1 LAGVCCGY
9 EYGLAASLLAR
20 NYAPN
25 YEKFAAR
32 TTTFMVG
39 GRMSKTRKFTT
50 AGIAALFVTVAAAGA
65 DAKDKVKVGFIG
77 PLTGGVS
84 VNGLGGRNSAD
95 LAVRLRNAD
104 PKSKYEYELV
114 VLDDECKPNV
124 AVQVA
129 TKMAADKDV
138 IAGATHYCS
147 ATAIATVDVY
157 HKFGFPVIV
166 WGAVLP
172 DITYRNKYDEVHR
185 VNGTM
190 INQNDANAELISR
203 LGYKTVAVIHD
214 TTDYGKGHLEYFSKA
229 LDKIGKTK
237 IVGTFGV
244 TADQQDFTSELT
256 KIKALNPDVIYFG
269 GLTPIGVRIRSQM
282 DKLGV
287 KAVFDG
293 TSGIVSDAYIQ
304 GLGPLAEGTLAFREG
319 APTEK
324 LPGGKFFMEKY
335 NAQKYDNPPEAYG
348 AFAYAA
354 MDMIL
359 DTIEKVGPDRKK
371 VIAALGD
378 VKDRDSI
385 VGKITFDDH
394 GQNTVPVIT
403 KYVVQDGKFV
413 EWFESEY
420 ESGRRKLPGQK

>member
-1 LAGVCCGY
+1 MSTKMNEIAPLLAIAL
-9 EYGLAASLLAR
+9 LAAS
-20 NYAPN
+20 
-25 YEKFAAR
+25 
-32 TTTFMVG
+32 VG
-39 GRMSKTRKFTT
+39 G
-50 AGIAALFVTVAAAGA
+50 AQ
-65 DAKDKVKVGFIG
+65 AKDEVKVGFIG

-104 PKSKYEYELV
+104 GKAKYDYELV

-129 TKMAADKDV
+129 TKMSADKDI
-138 IAGATHYCS
+138 IAAATHYCS

-157 HKFGFPVIV
+157 HKFGLPVVV

-172 DITYRNKYDEVHR
+172 DITYRNKYAEVHR

-190 INQNDANAELISR
+190 INQNDANAELITK
-203 LGYKTVAVIHD
+203 LGYTTVAVIHD
-214 TTDYGKGHLEYFSKA
+214 TTDYGKGHNEYFSKA
-229 LDKIGKTK
+229 LAKLGGK
-237 IVGTFGV
+237 IVGVFGV
-244 TADQQDFTSELT
+244 TADQQDFTAELT
-256 KIKALNPDVIYFG
+256 QIKALNPQVIYFG
-269 GLTPIGVRIRSQM
+269 GLTPIGVRIRAQM
-282 DKLGV
+282 DKLGIT
-287 KAVFDG
+287 AVFDG
-293 TSGIVSDAYIQ
+293 TSGIVSDAFIQ
-304 GLGPLAEGTLAFREG
+304 GLGALAEGALAFREG

-335 NAQKYDNPPEAYG
+335 TAQKYDNAPEAYG

-354 MDMIL
+354 MDLIL
-359 DTIEKVGPDRKK
+359 DSIEKVGPDRKK
-371 VIAALGD
+371 VIEEMAN

-394 GQNTVPVIT
+394 GQNEVPVIT

-413 EWFESEY
+413 EWDDSEY
-420 ESGRRKLPGQK
+420 AAGKRKLPGQK

>member
-1 LAGVCCGY
+1 MMRVRDFALTGLMIMVLA
-9 EYGLAASLLAR
+9 LAA
-20 NYAPN
+20 AP
-25 YEKFAAR
+25 
-32 TTTFMVG
+32 
-39 GRMSKTRKFTT
+39 
-50 AGIAALFVTVAAAGA
+50 A

-104 PKSKYEYELV
+104 AKAKYEYEMI
-114 VLDDECKPNV
+114 VLDDECKPNI
-124 AVQVA
+124 AVQAA
-129 TKMAADKDV
+129 TKMASDKDI
-138 IAGATHYCS
+138 IAAATHYCS
-147 ATAIATVDVY
+147 ATAIATVDTY

-172 DITYRNKYDEVHR
+172 DITYRNKYPEVHR

-190 INQNDANAELISR
+190 INQNDANAELISK
-203 LGYKTVAVIHD
+203 LGFTTVAVIHD
-214 TTDYGKGHLEYFSKA
+214 TTDYGKGHNEYFRKA
-229 LDKIGKTK
+229 LERIGTAK

-244 TADQQDFTSELT
+244 TADQQDFTAELT
-256 KIKALNPDVIYFG
+256 QIKALNPDVIYFG
-269 GLTPIGVRIRSQM
+269 GLTPIGVRIRQQM

-287 KAVFDG
+287 NAAFDG
-293 TSGIVSDAYIQ
+293 TSGIVSDAFNE

-324 LPGGKFFMEKY
+324 LPGGKFFLEKY
-335 NAQKYDNPPEAYG
+335 SEQKYDNPPEAYG

-354 MDMIL
+354 MNMIL
-359 DTIEKVGPDRKK
+359 DSIDKVGPDRKK
-371 VIAALGD
+371 VIADLGD

-403 KYVVQDGKFV
+403 AYVVQDGKFV
-413 EWFESEY
+413 EWGESEY
-420 ESGRRKLPGQK
+420 ASGKRKLPRQK

>member
-1 LAGVCCGY
+1 MMIRM
-9 EYGLAASLLAR
+9 R
-20 NYAPN
+20 NNAMT
-25 YEKFAAR
+25 AVMV
-32 TTTFMVG
+32 TTV
-39 GRMSKTRKFTT
+39 
-50 AGIAALFVTVAAAGA
+50 IAATLALATTGGE
-65 DAKDKVKVGFIG
+65 AKDRVKVGFIG

-84 VNGLGGRNSAD
+84 ANGIGGRNSAD

-104 PKSKYEYELV
+104 ASAKYEYEMI
-114 VLDDECKPNV
+114 VLDDECKPDV

-129 TKMAADKDV
+129 TKMAADRDI
-138 IAGATHYCS
+138 IAAATHYCS
-147 ATAIATVDVY
+147 VTAIATVDTY

-172 DITYRNKYDEVHR
+172 DITYRNKYDEIHR

-190 INQNDANAELISR
+190 INQNDANAQLVSN

-214 TTDYGKGHLEYFSKA
+214 TTDYGKGHNQYFHNA
-229 LDKIGKTK
+229 LAQIGKAK

-244 TADQQDFTSELT
+244 TADQQDFTAELT
-256 KIKALNPDVIYFG
+256 QIKALNPQVIYFG
-269 GLTPIGVRIRSQM
+269 GLTPIGVRIRLQM
-282 DKLGV
+282 DKLGI

-293 TSGIVSDAYIQ
+293 TSGIVSDAFIQ

-319 APTEK
+319 APIEK

-335 NAQKYDNPPEAYG
+335 NVQKYPDPPEAYG

-354 MDMIL
+354 MNMIL
-359 DTIEKVGPDRKK
+359 DTIEQVGPDRKK
-371 VIAALGD
+371 VIAALGN

-394 GQNTVPVIT
+394 GQNTVPLIT

-413 EWFESEY
+413 EWDDSEY
-420 ESGRRKLPGQK
+420 ASGKRKLLGQP

>member
-1 LAGVCCGY
+1 MYAIGKTTGLWGLVAFALA
-9 EYGLAASLLAR
+9 LAAVPS
-20 NYAPN
+20 
-25 YEKFAAR
+25 
-32 TTTFMVG
+32 G
-39 GRMSKTRKFTT
+39 
-50 AGIAALFVTVAAAGA
+50 
-65 DAKDKVKVGFIG
+65 AKDKVKVGFIG

-95 LAVRLRNAD
+95 LAVKLRNAD
-104 PKSKYEYELV
+104 AKTRYQYELV

-147 ATAIATVDVY
+147 AAAIATVDTY

-172 DITYRNKYDEVHR
+172 DITYRNKYAEIHR

-190 INQNDANAELISR
+190 INQNDANAELISK

-214 TTDYGKGHLEYFSKA
+214 TTDYGKGHNEYFRKA
-229 LDKIGKTK
+229 LEKIGSAR

-256 KIKALNPDVIYFG
+256 QIKSLNPEVIYFG
-269 GLTPIGVRIRSQM
+269 GLTPIGVRVRSQM
-282 DKLGV
+282 DKLGI

-293 TSGIVSDAYIQ
+293 TSGIVSDAFIQ
-304 GLGPLAEGTLAFREG
+304 GLGPLAEGALAFREG
-319 APTEK
+319 APVEK
-324 LPGGKFFMEKY
+324 LPGGKFFMDNY
-335 NAQKYDNPPEAYG
+335 AAQKYDNPPEAYG

-354 MDMIL
+354 MDMII

-371 VIAALGD
+371 VIAELAK

-403 KYVVQDGKFV
+403 KYVIQDGKFV
-413 EWFESEY
+413 EWDESEY
-420 ESGRRKLPGQK
+420 ASGKRKLPGQK